1 MGLSALLLGS
11 CGKETAGRP
20 GGSVRVTFVVQAPSL
35 TKGAMASGGETA
47 IHSLDLIVF
56 RADGVLENY
65 VRTTA
70 GSTVTT
76 SLITGE
82 ELTYYVVA
90 NLPAG
95 RLTTVANESSF
106 LSTMTY
112 MTDMSLNSMVMSG
125 SGTVTLTGGGQEEE
139 VGPVGLDR
147 YACKVSITDITMDW
161 LSDFVTKPVCV
172 VNRVLVMNGR
182 TAVPLSGTATDTA
195 DTYWINKLTDE
206 ALDADPA
213 SIIGALAYEN
223 LNVALPSDQTV
234 ALGSVV
240 YAMPNSSTSEEI
252 ASDVPW
258 APRQTRVCLEVLVD
272 GSPNWYSIPL
282 PVMVRN
288 THYIVSDLVLTG
300 PGTLE
305 PDMGIDRTAV
315 SFGVSV
321 EPWVDTTVE
330 AGEFPLYNQ

>member
-1 MGLSALLLGS
+1 MGLIALLLGS
-11 CGKETAGRP
+11 CGKEIPSRP
-20 GGSVRVTFVVQAPSL
+20 GGSVRVTFFVEEPA
-35 TKGAMASGGETA
+35 TKGSMSPGGETA

-56 RADGVLENY
+56 RADGALENY

-95 RLTTVANESSF
+95 RLATVANESSF

-139 VGPVGLDR
+139 IGPVGLDR
-147 YACKVSITDITMDW
+147 YACKISITDITMDW
-161 LSDFVTKPVCV
+161 LSDFVTKPVCT

-182 TAVPLSGTATDTA
+182 TAAPLSGTATATA
-195 DTYWINKLTDE
+195 DAYWINKLTDE
-206 ALDADPA
+206 EADADPA

-223 LNVALPSDQTV
+223 PNVALPSAQTV
-234 ALGSVV
+234 VLGSVV

-258 APRQTRVCLEVLVD
+258 APRQTRVCLEVLID

-282 PVMVRN
+282 PAMVRN

-321 EPWVDTTVE
+321 ESWVDSTVE
-330 AGEFPLYNQ
+330 AGEFPL

>member
-20 GGSVRVTFVVQAPSL
+20 GGSVRVTFVVETPA
-35 TKGAMASGGETA
+35 TKGAMAPGGETA

-56 RADGVLENY
+56 RPDGALEGY
-65 VRTTA
+65 VRTTE
-70 GSTVTT
+70 GETVSA
-76 SLITGE
+76 SLVAGE
-82 ELTYYVVA
+82 ELTYYILA

-95 RLTTVANESSF
+95 RLLEVSSEDAF
-106 LSTMTY
+106 LSAMTY
-112 MTDMSLNSMVMSG
+112 MTDMSAISMVMSG
-125 SGTVTLTGGGQEEE
+125 TGTLTLTPGSGEIQ

-147 YACKVSITDITMDW
+147 YACKISITDITMDW
-161 LSDFVTKPVCV
+161 LSDFVTKPSCV

-182 TAVPLSGTATDTA
+182 TAVPLSGVATATA
-195 DTYWINKLTDE
+195 DAYWINKLTDE
-206 ALDADPA
+206 RQDDDPA
-213 SIIGALAYEN
+213 SIVGALAYQN
-223 LNVALPSDQTV
+223 PNVALSSEQTV
-234 ALGSVV
+234 SLGSVV

-258 APRQTRVCLEVLVD
+258 APRQTRVCLEILVD
-272 GSPNWYSIPL
+272 GSPNWFSISL
-282 PVMVRN
+282 PAMVRN

-315 SFGVSV
+315 SFGVYVS
-321 EPWVDTTVE
+321 PWDANEVD

>member
-1 MGLSALLLGS
+1 MALLLTS
-11 CGKETAGRP
+11 CAKEPASNQGGKGN
-20 GGSVRVTFVVQAPSL
+20 VRVTFYVEGPA

-56 RADGVLENY
+56 RPDGALENY
-65 VRTTA
+65 VHTTA

-125 SGTVTLTGGGQEEE
+125 SGTVTLTGGEQEEE
-139 VGPVGLDR
+139 IGPVGLDR

-161 LSDFVTKPVCV
+161 LSDFVTKPVCT

-182 TAVPLSGTATDTA
+182 TAVPLSGTATATA
-195 DTYWINKLTDE
+195 DAYWINKLTDE
-206 ALDADPA
+206 EADVDPA

-223 LNVALPSDQTV
+223 PNVALPSEQTV
-234 ALGSVV
+234 SLGSVV
-240 YAMPNSSTSEEI
+240 YVMPNSSTSEEI
-252 ASDVPW
+252 ASDMPW

-282 PVMVRN
+282 PAMVRN

-321 EPWVDTTVE
+321 EPWTDQAVE
-330 AGEFPLYNQ
+330 AGTFPINTP

>member
-1 MGLSALLLGS
+1 MALLQAS
-11 CGKETAGRP
+11 CGKETTGRS
-20 GGSVRVTFVVQAPSL
+20 GGIVRVTFVVETPA

-56 RADGVLENY
+56 RPDGALEGY
-65 VRTTA
+65 VRTTE
-70 GSTVTT
+70 GETVSA
-76 SLITGE
+76 SLVAGE
-82 ELTYYVVA
+82 ELTYYIIA

-106 LSTMTY
+106 LSTMAY

-139 VGPVGLDR
+139 IGPVGLDR

-161 LSDFVTKPVCV
+161 LSDFVTKPVCT

-182 TAVPLSGTATDTA
+182 TAVPLSGMATATA
-195 DTYWINKLTDE
+195 DAYWINKLTDE
-206 ALDADPA
+206 AADADPA
-213 SIIGALAYEN
+213 SIIGVLAYEN
-223 LNVALPSDQTV
+223 LNVALPSEQTV

-272 GSPNWYSIPL
+272 SSPNWYSISL
-282 PVMVRN
+282 PAMVRN
-288 THYIVSDLVLTG
+288 THYIVSDLVVTG

-315 SFGVSV
+315 SFGVHVS
-321 EPWVDTTVE
+321 PWNANEVD